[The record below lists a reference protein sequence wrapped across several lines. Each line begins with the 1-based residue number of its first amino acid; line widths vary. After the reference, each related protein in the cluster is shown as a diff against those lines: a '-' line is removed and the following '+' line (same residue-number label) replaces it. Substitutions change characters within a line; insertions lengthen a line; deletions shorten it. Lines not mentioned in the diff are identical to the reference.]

1 MSKRPTTFVGTA
13 VFATAVVGAIAL
25 GVWFARALF
34 ERILSTPH
42 TFAGVTVTPYGH
54 SMENLLVHHFDS
66 VRISVNGTEVKI
78 ANPDLDITL
87 LGGARGAKLQAD
99 SVIAVIQLP
108 SDSGKQEIEPAQT
121 GPPKLPDNL
130 NIPILVELDVQ
141 TTQVMLSDGK
151 GWQAKNISARNH
163 GGKSVQLN
171 VQEATGDFLPSA
183 TSIALNA
190 NFETQKLKLK
200 GKVKTK
206 SDSLNVNIEA
216 PKDNLT
222 SLKTSTNLTI
232 NNPKEW
238 IPIELPDIVPKI
250 EKLKV
255 SADATVDLQKKR
267 TTYNA
272 TIKTRVGE
280 FWPLLAEDISIKL
293 AGDQNN
299 LETEILLR
307 NDEGGSIRLNG
318 TFDKNLNGFM
328 TGQVKQMSAEFGPQI
343 MPMDMEIKSAE
354 LRDKKINV
362 SVETRQGS
370 LVDGVID
377 LRDSLMITFTGDI
390 SPYEPWALDWTQGN
404 LTLGARSKAYGAFD
418 GHSLKILAKIN
429 SIVNAY
435 HIAADSLQVS
445 LDLNLNG
452 IDFSN
457 GTIYSPKE
465 TFDFDGDVKWN
476 DPHPH
481 TSWNVIQR
489 NGGKASAYVNIG
501 DTIALDVEADH
512 VVFATIPFSD
522 IDLDKK
528 INGLVTGK
536 WSQDFDHN
544 IGSAEVS
551 IDGRLDAFRLGV
563 DAAVRQNGDTI
574 FIDKFDA
581 THDRN
586 SATATGAFILPN
598 DSNPDFHTSSFL
610 PVQLLYANISSHE
623 FNLPLLLEPL
633 NDSTLTSGMLNG
645 DLSYKQGNKLIGN
658 LDFYDIKFRSIPPE
672 LFNIRKLNIFAEN
685 DKVELNSY
693 LDIGGGGWTGNTQII
708 INNVFNDK
716 RHVSFSHGSDNG
728 GTLWAEGFIDNDFI
742 FNGTIDANGSWF
754 IPGTVSEIKNTD
766 LHIDMTAELKKGLK
780 GITADLRVDSTIY
793 EPPKTKVQL
802 PIYMRGHLENGLL
815 DINEARTQND
825 SGEVISANLQFSLDS
840 MKLMGVDI
848 NSDRFT
854 IQSGSHWLLLEN
866 MHSHTTDNEDEL
878 LITANIPQ
886 ISYKFNDEVY
896 GQAEAKARGD
906 IGFSIPHGREGLIK
920 NNTITGN
927 IVIDKAVFYRNFD
940 IDITP
945 SALDKYL
952 TMFNNFVARL
962 RKTGAQEEKISVA
975 SPINLSLHVS
985 DSQMDSIAVVT
996 PFATFP
1002 LSVDIWVLGNTVR
1015 PLLRGDVTNTNTGF
1029 IGVREVYEFGL
1040 NNFLISW
1047 NDVPW
1052 QNGVIDV
1059 SSSQE
1064 LPYCSET
1071 SEKDKETCPINLDL
1085 QGTITNLQAI
1095 PSSNCGGESS
1105 TASIYYNILLGCIAE
1120 DNGEETDWNKLAGK
1134 AIGKVISST
1143 ANKTLGGDYIG
1154 DIDMKV
1160 MLFENNTTGDK
1171 DSSYFKVPVSLDRWV
1186 KNLSLI
1192 FGYTQDQSSENRTYD
1207 QALQFGVN
1215 YTLPVF
1221 QEAEYSHKNHLSPSL
1236 ELNAMLISK
1245 QYLTNTGTESGEMS
1259 RIEKNIGIDYTYRF
1273 WNPCLLGFGRCETM
1287 QSKPKEESK

>member
-1 MSKRPTTFVGTA
+1 
-13 VFATAVVGAIAL
+13 
-25 GVWFARALF
+25 
-34 ERILSTPH
+34 
-42 TFAGVTVTPYGH
+42 
-54 SMENLLVHHFDS
+54 MESLLTHHFDS
-66 VRISVNGTEVKI
+66 ILVSVNGTEVKV
-78 ANPDLDITL
+78 ANPNLDISI
-87 LGGARGAKLQAD
+87 LGERSVQLQAD
-99 SVIAVIQLP
+99 SVIVVVQLP
-108 SDSGKQEIEPAQT
+108 KDKKIEKDSSGT
-121 GPPKLPDNL
+121 SPPVFPDDL
-130 NIPILVELDVQ
+130 GIPMAVQLDIRNA
-141 TTQVMLSDGK
+141 QVMLSDGK
-151 GWQAKNISARNH
+151 GWNAQDISAQNH
-163 GGKSVQLN
+163 GEKSVQ
-171 VQEATGDFLPSA
+171 VDVRKISGDFLPAPARVS
-183 TSIALNA
+183 LNA
-190 NFETQKLKLK
+190 NFETQRLKLK
-200 GKVKTK
+200 GKVKTA
-206 SDSLNVNIEA
+206 SDSLSVNMDA
-216 PKDNLT
+216 PKDNLAM
-222 SLKTSTNLTI
+222 LKTSTSMTI
-232 NNPKEW
+232 NNPKDW
-238 IPIELPDIVPKI
+238 IPVELPDFVPKLS
-250 EKLKV
+250 KLKV
-255 SADATVDLQKKR
+255 AADISADLQKKS

-280 FWPLLAEDISIKL
+280 FWPLLAEDVTIKL

-299 LETEILLR
+299 IETDVLLK

-318 TFDKNLNGFM
+318 AFDKNLNGFM
-328 TGQVKQMSAEFGPQI
+328 TGHVSQMSAEFGPQI

-354 LRDKKINV
+354 LHNKKINV

-377 LRDSLMITFTGDI
+377 FSDSLMITFTGDI
-390 SPYEPWALDWTQGN
+390 SPFEPWALDWTQGN

-435 HIAADSLQVS
+435 HIAADSLQVT
-445 LDLNLNG
+445 LDINAKG

-457 GTIYSPKE
+457 GIIYSPKE

-476 DPHPH
+476 DERPH
-481 TSWNVIQR
+481 TSWNVTQR
-489 NGGKASAYVNIG
+489 NGGKASAYVSIG
-501 DTIALDVEADH
+501 DTIAIDVEADH

-522 IDLDKK
+522 IDLDRK
-528 INGLVTGK
+528 INGLVSGK
-536 WSQDFDHN
+536 WSQDFDNN
-544 IGSAEVS
+544 IGNAEVS
-551 IDGRLDAFRLGV
+551 IDGSLDAFKLGI

-574 FIDKFDA
+574 FVDKFDA
-581 THDRN
+581 THNRN
-586 SATATGAFILPN
+586 AATATGAFILPN
-598 DSNPDFHTSSFL
+598 DSNPEFHTTGFL
-610 PVQLLYANISSHE
+610 PVHLLYANISSHE
-623 FNLPLLLEPL
+623 FSIPLLLEPL

-658 LDFYDIKFRSIPPE
+658 LDVYDIKFKSIPSDV
-672 LFNIRKLNIFAEN
+672 FNIRKLNIFAEN

-693 LDIGGGGWTGNTQII
+693 LDVGGGGWTGNTQII
-708 INNVFNDK
+708 INNIFNEK

-742 FNGTIDANGSWF
+742 FKGTIDANGSWF
-754 IPGTVSEIKNTD
+754 IPGTVSEIRNTD

-780 GITADLRVDSTIY
+780 GMVADLRLDSTSY
-793 EPPKTKVQL
+793 EPPKTKVQF

-815 DINEARTQND
+815 DIYDARTKND

-840 MKLMGVDI
+840 MKLMGIDI
-848 NSDRFT
+848 NSERFT
-854 IQSGSHWLLLEN
+854 IHSGSHWLLLEN
-866 MHSHTTDNEDEL
+866 VHSHTTDNQEEL

-886 ISYKFNDEVY
+886 ISYKFKDEVY
-896 GQAEAKARGD
+896 GQAEARARGN
-906 IGFSIPHGREGLIK
+906 IGFSIPHGHEGLIR
-920 NNTITGN
+920 NNTITGD
-927 IVIDKAVFYRNFD
+927 IVIDKAVFYRAFD

-962 RKTGAQEEKISVA
+962 RKSGTQEEKISVS
-975 SPINLSLHVS
+975 SPINLSLHIS
-985 DSQMDSIAVVT
+985 DSQMDSVAVVT

-1002 LSVDIWVLGNTVR
+1002 LSVDIRILGNTVR
-1015 PLLRGDVTNTNTGF
+1015 PLLRGDITNTNSGF
-1029 IGVREVYEFGL
+1029 IGVKEVYEFNL

-1047 NDVPW
+1047 NDIPW

-1064 LPYCSET
+1064 LPYCSE
-1071 SEKDKETCPINLDL
+1071 SFEKEKETCPINLDL

-1095 PSSNCGGESS
+1095 PSSNCGTESS
-1105 TASIYYNILLGCIAE
+1105 AASIYYNILLGCIAE

-1160 MLFENNTTGDK
+1160 MLFENNTTSDK

-1221 QEAEYSHKNHLSPSL
+1221 QEAEYSHKNHFSPTL

-1245 QYLTNTGTESGEMS
+1245 QYLTNTGTETGETS

-1273 WNPCLLGFGRCETM
+1273 WNPCLLGIGWCEAI
-1287 QSKPKEESK
+1287 QSKDKTKEDSK